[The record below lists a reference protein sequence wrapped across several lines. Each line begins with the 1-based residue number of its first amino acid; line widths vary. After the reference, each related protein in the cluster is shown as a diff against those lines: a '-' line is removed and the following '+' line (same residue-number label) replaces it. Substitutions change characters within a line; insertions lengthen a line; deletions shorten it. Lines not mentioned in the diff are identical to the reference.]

1 MKTFEKI
8 IGYNYESTT
17 DNHLQLWYY
26 TEADKLYHPFAPT
39 DSLSHEEDGM
49 LQIGIKND
57 CPFDGSEWVEHEK
70 LYLKYFTLPLDIVE
84 TPTAKTLTSVPADE
98 DWLKH
103 MLCTIPDNLFLDAVY
118 EALKLKGMAIKM
130 AEKLKEDGFMEM
142 YDYDIVDFI
151 QNNDVDMRWR
161 DIKSLIEHNNCEDKC
176 TEEYVNDDFIENY
189 LDNNSVCLSWSIV
202 KDIINESDLH
212 EEATEEYGSNIEEL
226 FDTKS
231 ESQKREIL
239 CNLINN
245 L

>member
-1 MKTFEKI
+1 MKTFDQIVHE
-8 IGYNYESTT
+8 NYVSTA

-26 TEADKLYHPFAPT
+26 NEETETYHSFAPT
-39 DSLSHEEDGM
+39 DSVHLEEDEEW
-49 LQIGIKND
+49 QIGIKND
-57 CPFDGSEWVEHEK
+57 TPFDGSEWQEHEG
-70 LYLKYFTLPLDIVE
+70 LYLKYFNYAP
-84 TPTAKTLTSVPADE
+84 PTAETNTITPNES

-103 MLCTIPDNLFLDAVY
+103 MLCTIPNNLFLDAVY

-130 AEKLKEDGFMEM
+130 AEKLKEDGLMEI
-142 YDYDIVDFI
+142 YDYDVVDYI

-161 DIKSLIEHNNCEDKC
+161 DIKSLIDYNNCEDKC
-176 TEEYVNDDFIENY
+176 TDEYVNDDFIENY

-239 CNLINN
+239 CNLINSI
-245 L
+245 

>member
-1 MKTFEKI
+1 MKTFDQIVHED
-8 IGYNYESTT
+8 YLSVN
-17 DNHLQLWYY
+17 DNHLFLWFYNES
-26 TEADKLYHPFAPT
+26 TETYHPFEPT
-39 DSLSHEEDGM
+39 DTVFHEENGEW
-49 LQIGIKND
+49 QIGIKNEI
-57 CPFDGSEWVEHEK
+57 PFDGSEWVEHEK
-70 LYLKYFTLPLDIVE
+70 LYLKYFNYAP
-84 TPTAKTLTSVPADE
+84 PTAETNTITPDASE
-98 DWLKH
+98 WLKH
-103 MLCTIPDNLFLDAVY
+103 MLCCIPEDMLLNAMYD
-118 EALKLKGMAIKM
+118 ALKLKGMAIKM
-130 AEKLKEDGFMEM
+130 AEKLKEDGLMEI
-142 YDYDIVDFI
+142 YDYDVVDFI

-231 ESQKREIL
+231 DSQKREIL